1 MYLSIKVRNRVFAAS
16 NLVIS
21 FELKFFLVAIEPLIS
36 NKIKLTCST
45 CLTSSFAVEIGKFS
59 LSNSELF
66 KNLDFSKFIEVDGD
80 TLATGSNVEKKS
92 YEIKIADVTFK
103 LKSGL
108 DESTVNELA
117 KYVDERVKQAI
128 NSTKSGSFQNASIL
142 AALNIAEELILLKR
156 KANRELE
163 RLEDKAIQLS
173 HDLEN
178 SKNHRLNQ

>member
-1 MYLSIKVRNRVFAAS
+1 
-16 NLVIS
+16 
-21 FELKFFLVAIEPLIS
+21 
-36 NKIKLTCST
+36 
-45 CLTSSFAVEIGKFS
+45 
-59 LSNSELF
+59 
-66 KNLDFSKFIEVDGD
+66 LDFSKFIEVDGD
-80 TLATGSNVEKKS
+80 ILATGSNVEKKS